1 MFRRIQML
9 WIYRAHQLLLTESK
23 GGDGRSQSQTKNLS
37 RSNERPQSAEVT
49 QAHSMTRGFHHQI
62 TLVGRCYCYTYKRI
76 LKLARHQ
83 QANRFG
89 GSMLQNLV
97 RVFFF
102 LLLQV
107 YILALH
113 SFMPLFCC
121 YKQTQVNASTK
132 NFLGHVIFSKFV
144 YLRTPKTR
152 DFLGD
157 VALKTIKLHVAIVE
171 EIKRTSW
178 VIILH
183 KFCAASV
190 WLSSKISPFYR
201 SPQLKPTSCN

>member
-102 LLLQV
+102 FVVTSIYIGSPLVHAPLLLLQ
-107 YILALH
+107 ANSSQRFH
-113 SFMPLFCC
+113 EKFPRTC
-121 YKQTQVNASTK
+121 
-132 NFLGHVIFSKFV
+132 NFQQI
-144 YLRTPKTR
+144 
-152 DFLGD
+152 
-157 VALKTIKLHVAIVE
+157 
-171 EIKRTSW
+171 
-178 VIILH
+178 
-183 KFCAASV
+183 C
-190 WLSSKISPFYR
+190 LS
-201 SPQLKPTSCN
+201 